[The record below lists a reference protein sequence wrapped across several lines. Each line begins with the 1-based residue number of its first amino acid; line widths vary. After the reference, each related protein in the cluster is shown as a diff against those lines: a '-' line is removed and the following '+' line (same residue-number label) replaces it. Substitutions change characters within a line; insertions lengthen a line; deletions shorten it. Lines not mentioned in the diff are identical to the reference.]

1 MSQNDKY
8 FENAT
13 NSGCFFTLF
22 SMVIAFIIGI
32 TTSGL
37 GTALIYVGVCVV
49 IGCLFM
55 SVITERMMTPHEDK
69 TEESNIDTEKD
80 TIDEN
85 ANSNL
90 YSKGLLT
97 EEKFDMMQDAVHQIL
112 LFLQTICKESSFH
125 DFILGANIGNERPD
139 NNKELYESLVF
150 LVFKD
155 IVWCY
160 EQLNHLSPFDNI
172 HTGQKEYTIDLNTL
186 EGHYLYEITNL
197 IFSFKD
203 EQCFL
208 YEDYLLHIEG
218 SDKYSQKVRSL
229 TQQILNTYA
238 NADVSATASNGL
250 IDFQFCIALHNY
262 NREYEQKYR
271 VMMYRIASL
280 VAKIDD
286 NISPNE
292 SEWLKDIMN
301 GGKLE
306 ATNAKKDKDK
316 EEITNRGYTKADLE
330 KLVGLEQVKKDVE
343 TLTNFITVRKQREE
357 MGMKTPN
364 ISYHCVFTGNPGT
377 GKTTVARILA
387 GIYKELGVL
396 KKGHLVETDRSGLVA
411 EYVGQTAVK
420 TNKIIDKAI
429 DGVLFIDEAYTL
441 VSGGS
446 EDYGKEAIATLLKR
460 MEDDRDCLVVILA
473 GYTKEIELFVN
484 SNPGLRSR
492 FNRYVHFEDYTAPE
506 LYEIFCLLMSQNE
519 YTMTED
525 ASNYLKQQIATAVT
539 NKQKDFG
546 NARYIRNIF
555 EKAIEAQANRLA
567 YIPNLTKDMLSVLE
581 IQDIQVASA

>member
-1 MSQNDKY
+1 M
-8 FENAT
+8 
-13 NSGCFFTLF
+13 
-22 SMVIAFIIGI
+22 
-32 TTSGL
+32 
-37 GTALIYVGVCVV
+37 
-49 IGCLFM
+49 
-55 SVITERMMTPHEDK
+55 
-69 TEESNIDTEKD
+69 
-80 TIDEN
+80 
-85 ANSNL
+85 
-90 YSKGLLT
+90 
-97 EEKFDMMQDAVHQIL
+97 
-112 LFLQTICKESSFH
+112 
-125 DFILGANIGNERPD
+125 
-139 NNKELYESLVF
+139 
-150 LVFKD
+150 
-155 IVWCY
+155 
-160 EQLNHLSPFDNI
+160 
-172 HTGQKEYTIDLNTL
+172 

-316 EEITNRGYTKADLE
+316 EEITNRGYTKTDLE

-506 LYEIFCLLMSQNE
+506 LYDIFCLLMSQNE

-567 YIPNLTKDMLSVLE
+567 YIPNLTKDVLSVLE